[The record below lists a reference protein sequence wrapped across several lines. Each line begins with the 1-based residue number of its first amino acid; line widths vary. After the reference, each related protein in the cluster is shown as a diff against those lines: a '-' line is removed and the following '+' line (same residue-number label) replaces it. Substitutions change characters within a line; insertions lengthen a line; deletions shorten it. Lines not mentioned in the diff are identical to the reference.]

1 MSLTNNWYNKKIH
14 LLTDPQYFAIN
25 MFYPVC
31 ADQYVFCARDGWG
44 TENVQGK
51 SASLHIQAWVF
62 NSKQFTRSFIMD
74 KNNVDVT
81 SPTTDTVPF
90 DSTYSL
96 DSMLVSVQVSFI

>member
-1 MSLTNNWYNKKIH
+1 
-14 LLTDPQYFAIN
+14 
-25 MFYPVC
+25 MFYSVC

-62 NSKQFTRSFIMD
+62 SSKQFTRSFFMD

-81 SPTTDTVPF
+81 SSTTDTVPF